1 MITKKHFKLA
11 LIPLAF
17 SSLLDRPVY
26 AAEDDAAKDEKVI
39 VTGSRIRQSQA
50 AGNAPVLTLDRDDLA
65 KTGLTSVAD
74 ALQKMS
80 TSGAALNTRFNSSG
94 NFGMPSDGGGVGAG
108 GAEVDMRHLGSDR
121 VLVLV
126 DGRRWV
132 SGSSASGVSSS
143 VDLNTVPL
151 AIVDRIEV
159 LEDGASSLYGS
170 DAIAGVVNI
179 ITRKDVNGW
188 EMNASY
194 GGFGDFVA
202 DIEDGETTSF
212 DMTFGAT
219 GARHSI
225 VTSFSH
231 VDQNVVYSQNR
242 SLATEPLFGTGN
254 TRGSSATPFGRFVFF
269 DGNGDVVSTTPNGDA
284 GNLNYPS
291 DFHDFTDDDRFN
303 YAAFNLYVTPSKRTN
318 VFTRATYDLS
328 NDVTLFTQAMFNNR
342 RSKNQAAP
350 EPIFIGPDAGT
361 GGIADTVSIDVTN
374 PYNPFGV
381 TLDEN
386 NFIFAGRRPIENG
399 PRQYSQDVNTYY
411 FTTGL
416 EGTFDTGQSAYYWD
430 VSMSWGTNNASQ
442 IKTGALN
449 AARIKRALGP
459 LSECQADPLCVPLNI
474 FGRNSISQQML
485 DYISFTQ
492 KDASQN
498 KIQLFNANING
509 ELFEMP
515 AGYAGFAAGYEHRV
529 QSGFFEPDAI
539 AASGETMG
547 IPASPTNGSYDVDEY
562 FLETKFPLLSGVSG
576 AEYLEVSA
584 AVRRS
589 EYNTSA
595 NTSFDATTTKFGVLW
610 RPIEELSL
618 RATVSEG
625 FRAPSIGELF
635 NEGARN
641 DQTMNDPCA
650 NATTAIQDRCRNVWS
665 DINFGDF
672 SALDALGQT
681 QISVNTG
688 GNAQLNPEESE
699 SFTWGAVYSPDWFR
713 NSNTWN
719 NIGFELTFYEHE
731 INQGIQALDA
741 QIQLNNCVLN
751 NNDEQCI
758 GIGRSGNGG
767 ISNFNNGLQNLTTI
781 ETAGTDFKFNVS
793 TEELDWGR
801 LGLTWRNT
809 FVDYYKDS
817 FFGRDFDG
825 EEFGSN
831 PDRAIPEWK
840 YDLTVD
846 WSLNSWSASTTVR
859 YMSKIYEKC
868 SDFLDGTANS
878 LTSLGLC
885 SNPSSV
891 DDSLSTNIMDET
903 YYVDFQ
909 LGYNTQLAGMDADF
923 ALGARNL
930 FDQDPPLCT
939 QCDLNSYLPGLYD
952 PQGRFWY
959 LKVSLRP

>member
-74 ALQKMS
+74 VLQKMS

-159 LEDGASSLYGS
+159 LEDGASSIYGS

-194 GGFGDFVA
+194 GGFGDFIA

-430 VSMSWGTNNASQ
+430 VSMSWGTNRASQ

-641 DQTMNDPCA
+641 DQSMSDPCV
-650 NATTAIQDRCRNVWS
+650 NASSSVQERCL
-665 DINFGDF
+665 DIWPNIDF
-672 SALDALGQT
+672 QALDSLGQT

-688 GNAQLNPEESE
+688 GNPQLNPEESE

-719 NIGFELTFYEHE
+719 NIGFELTFYDHE
-731 INQGIQALDA
+731 IKNPIQALDA
-741 QIQLNNCVLN
+741 QTQLNNCVLL
-751 NNDEQCI
+751 NNDEQCF
-758 GIGRSGNGG
+758 GIARGGNGG
-767 ISNFNNGLQNLTTI
+767 ITSFGNGLQNLDKTGI
-781 ETAGTDFKFNVS
+781 ETAGTDFKLNIS

-801 LGLTWRNT
+801 LGITWRNT
-809 FVDYYKDS
+809 FVEYYRDS

-859 YMSKIYEKC
+859 YMSKIYESC

-878 LTSLGLC
+878 LTNLGLC

-891 DDSLSTNIMDET
+891 DDSFSTNIMDET

>member
-74 ALQKMS
+74 VLQKMS

-291 DFHDFTDDDRFN
+291 DFHDFTDEDRFN

-641 DQTMNDPCA
+641 DQSMSDPCV
-650 NATTAIQDRCRNVWS
+650 NASSSVQERCL
-665 DINFGDF
+665 DIWPNIDF
-672 SALDALGQT
+672 QALDSLGQT

-688 GNAQLNPEESE
+688 GNPQLNPEESE

-719 NIGFELTFYEHE
+719 NIGFELTFYNHE
-731 INQGIQALDA
+731 IKNPIQALDA
-741 QIQLNNCVLN
+741 QTQLNNCVLL
-751 NNDEQCI
+751 NNDEQCF
-758 GIGRSGNGG
+758 GIARGGNGG
-767 ISNFNNGLQNLTTI
+767 ITSFGNGLQNLDKTGI
-781 ETAGTDFKFNVS
+781 ETAGTDFKLNIS

-801 LGLTWRNT
+801 LGITWRNT
-809 FVDYYKDS
+809 FVEYYRDS

-891 DDSLSTNIMDET
+891 DDSLSSNIMDET

-909 LGYNTQLAGMDADF
+909 LGYSTQLAGMDADF